1 MIVFHRMQTTHLND
15 YREQCNDPY
24 INTSNTMILRSLY
37 YTFNAFLVFIIKIM
51 TILAFRN

>member
-37 YTFNAFLVFIIKIM
+37 YRFNAFLVFIIKIM